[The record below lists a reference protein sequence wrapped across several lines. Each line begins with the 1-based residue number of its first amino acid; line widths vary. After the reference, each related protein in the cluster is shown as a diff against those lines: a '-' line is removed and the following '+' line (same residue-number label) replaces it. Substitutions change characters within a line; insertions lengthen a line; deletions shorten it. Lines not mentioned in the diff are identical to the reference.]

1 MPTAVT
7 HILVP
12 LVLMALYRD
21 YFISD
26 KERRSFPLH
35 YVLIAGLGGI
45 LPDIDIGAFWILH
58 WFGFTIE
65 QVHRTALHSVFVPL
79 LLVLLGFVF
88 VKVKVGDLG
97 RHKLTLSKIFFMLS
111 FGSLM
116 HIFLDGFISGDVH
129 LFAPFLDYTI
139 GFNLVGY
146 LPIELSGLA
155 IGTFEGVLLIFYLV
169 YLEWKHK
176 ISDFI

>member
-12 LVLMALYRD
+12 LILVALYRD
-21 YFISD
+21 YVLSD

-35 YVLIAGLGGI
+35 YVLIAGLGGA
-45 LPDIDIGAFWILH
+45 LPDLDIGAFWILH
-58 WFGFTIE
+58 WFGFTLE
-65 QVHRTALHSVFVPL
+65 QVHRTAFHSIFVPL
-79 LLVLLGFVF
+79 ILLGLAFLF
-88 VKVKVGDLG
+88 SKVKIGELG
-97 RHKLTLSKIFFMLS
+97 RHKLTLSKIFVMLAI
-111 FGSLM
+111 GTVA
-116 HIFLDGFISGDVH
+116 HICLDGFVSGDVD
-129 LFAPFLDYTI
+129 LFAPFSDFSF

-146 LPIELSGLA
+146 LPPELSGLA
-155 IGTFEGVLLIFYLV
+155 IATMEGILLIFWLV